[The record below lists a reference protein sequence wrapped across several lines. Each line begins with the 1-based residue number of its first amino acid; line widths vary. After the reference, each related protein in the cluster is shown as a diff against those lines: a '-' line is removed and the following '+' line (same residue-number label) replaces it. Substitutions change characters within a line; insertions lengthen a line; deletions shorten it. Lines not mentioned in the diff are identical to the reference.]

1 MLINIDGKN
10 IVSVETKLNF
20 RGKLDY
26 ILNVLQ
32 ESSKNFS
39 ADVVEIE
46 EKYYDELGIDLIDLS
61 NEDYEFHQSHVE
73 TLKHD
78 AKHFP
83 QILYKSMLVSSYSVF
98 ETTMTDI
105 KINLEKQVVRKIK
118 YKHLKSVGSEIEN
131 IFNFLD
137 VVHDNTFSELLME
150 LAKLKDYGELRNIIV
165 HKNGSI
171 KQEDISTKNRIKKI
185 IQNEENI
192 KIDGAENLELSKE
205 FVESYISFL
214 KKTGEQIFASL
225 SI

>member
-1 MLINIDGKN
+1 M
-10 IVSVETKLNF
+10 
-20 RGKLDY
+20 
-26 ILNVLQ
+26 
-32 ESSKNFS
+32 
-39 ADVVEIE
+39 
-46 EKYYDELGIDLIDLS
+46 
-61 NEDYEFHQSHVE
+61 
-73 TLKHD
+73 
-78 AKHFP
+78 
-83 QILYKSMLVSSYSVF
+83 
-98 ETTMTDI
+98 
-105 KINLEKQVVRKIK
+105 
-118 YKHLKSVGSEIEN
+118 
-131 IFNFLD
+131 
-137 VVHDNTFSELLME
+137 HDNTFSELLME